1 MQLSNLHN
9 MCMCCFSVN
18 RVTGKDAV
26 ESLECDKNYAQ
37 GNSMELQK
45 YLAEITDKTDANFK
59 V

>member
-1 MQLSNLHN
+1 